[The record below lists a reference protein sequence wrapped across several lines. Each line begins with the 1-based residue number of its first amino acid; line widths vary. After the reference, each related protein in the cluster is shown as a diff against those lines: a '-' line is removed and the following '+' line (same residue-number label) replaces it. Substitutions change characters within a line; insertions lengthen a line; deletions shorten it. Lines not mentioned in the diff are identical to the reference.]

1 MSQASF
7 SILISHHHDKPLN
20 EAPGSWN
27 CFTFKATK
35 LKAFYLSPP
44 ILIQAEE
51 DQQPWPQL
59 GDNEA
64 ATTNA

>member
-1 MSQASF
+1 MRF
-7 SILISHHHDKPLN
+7 YILISHHHDKPSN
-20 EAPGSWN
+20 VAPGAPGSWN

-64 ATTNA
+64 AATNA